1 MGVSEFTT
9 IILFVISCVSIIINV
24 VTFIKNGNKDV
35 KKDTSEDSY
44 KWGRL
49 DERLNNLEKQ
59 VNKILDKLDTFE
71 IEIDTKI
78 EKALDN
84 HIKQYHEKH
93 ESQGFEM
100 LRDEIEELKGS
111 VETMEKE
118 VKEQTLAL
126 EMLSELKKT
135 TKRWFVVSIILLIAL
150 VGTNVA
156 WLIYESSFETVYED
170 STQKTQ
176 YTDNSTI
183 TQSIE
188 QENKKMG
195 YAKQRKITITRRKAN
210 GNSKGKRTVRRR
222 KRK

>member
-1 MGVSEFTT
+1 
-9 IILFVISCVSIIINV
+9 
-24 VTFIKNGNKDV
+24 
-35 KKDTSEDSY
+35 
-44 KWGRL
+44 
-49 DERLNNLEKQ
+49 
-59 VNKILDKLDTFE
+59 
-71 IEIDTKI
+71 
-78 EKALDN
+78 
-84 HIKQYHEKH
+84 
-93 ESQGFEM
+93 M
-100 LRDEIEELKGS
+100 LREEIEELKGS
-111 VETMEKE
+111 VEIMEKK

-188 QENKKMG
+188 
-195 YAKQRKITITRRKAN
+195 
-210 GNSKGKRTVRRR
+210 
-222 KRK
+222 